1 MALAIG
7 PACTQ
12 VRRHRRRGPVN
23 DAIEVGGTALIEHAE
38 AGFRIRYGLVAFT
51 LYGKL
56 ARNPYPSLV
65 AIAVVGFGLLIS
77 ARYQR
82 M

>member
-1 MALAIG
+1 M
-7 PACTQ
+7 
-12 VRRHRRRGPVN
+12 
-23 DAIEVGGTALIEHAE
+23 IEYAE